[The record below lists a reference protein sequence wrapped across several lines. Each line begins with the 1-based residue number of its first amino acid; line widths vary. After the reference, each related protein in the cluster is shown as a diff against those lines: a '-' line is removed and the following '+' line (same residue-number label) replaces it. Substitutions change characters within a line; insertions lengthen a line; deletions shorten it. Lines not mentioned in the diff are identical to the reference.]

1 MDAALVS
8 MTVKVKLA
16 TWGYNRFYSDNGRVR
31 LGSSIWDSQLQSS
44 QSSVGK
50 VTGSIARTQMD
61 ERWP

>member
-8 MTVKVKLA
+8 MTVKVKSA
-16 TWGYNRFYSDNGRVR
+16 TWGYNRFYSDNRRVR